1 MRSLI
6 RLSAFLLLIPAS
18 LSADRL
24 STKYRSWDKS
34 PEAYFLTSEE
44 RMQWKGVRAD
54 AEAEKFVADYF
65 ARRGSDFPAMLKE
78 RIAAAD
84 KYFSSGKIKGSETLR
99 GKVIILFGP
108 PTSIGQTASK
118 GTLGTG
124 GVGDEAQYA
133 GTGVPHP
140 YSNVGAGAAGLA
152 HSERAEQFNF
162 DYDKR
167 QAPAA
172 IGKPFR
178 VEILLRS
185 GSDQQPLDPQG
196 LEEKF
201 EAVAK
206 ASIVRE
212 ASGR

>member
-1 MRSLI
+1 MRSLLRLSVFLLLVPAALWGD
-6 RLSAFLLLIPAS
+6 RLSA
-18 LSADRL
+18 
-24 STKYRSWDKS
+24 KYRSWDKS
-34 PEAYFLTSEE
+34 PEAYFLTAEE
-44 RMQWKGVRAD
+44 RTQWKNIRAD
-54 AEAEKFVADYF
+54 ADAEKFIADYF
-65 ARRGSDFPAMLKE
+65 ARRGPDFPAILKE

-84 KYFSSGKIKGSETLR
+84 KFFSSGKIKGSETLR
-99 GKVIILFGP
+99 GKVVILFGP
-108 PTSIGQTASK
+108 PTSVDQTASK
-118 GTLGTG
+118 GALGTAG
-124 GVGDEAQYA
+124 LGDEAQFA

-178 VEILLRS
+178 VGILIRS
-185 GSDQQPLDPQG
+185 GSDQQPLDSQG

-206 ASIVRE
+206 ASIRSE
-212 ASGR
+212 RPAQ